1 MSLPTPVT
9 DQDFDQEVLEADT
22 VVLVD
27 FWAEWCGPCK
37 MVAPVLDDLSQ
48 EYDGKIKFTKVD
60 VDENPE
66 TAMKYGIRSIPT
78 LLVFKGGAPWTRWLA
93 RSPRQYSRSDWT
105 PLSKHPLSSRRA
117 PPWEW
122 IGSGGLRG
130 LQIRRWAPYGVHGG
144 FDSLPLP
151 P

>member
-78 LLVFKGGAPWTRWLA
+78 LLVFKGG
-93 RSPRQYSRSDWT
+93 SPVDQVVGAVPKAVLKKR
-105 PLSKHPLSSRRA
+105 L
-117 PPWEW
+117 
-122 IGSGGLRG
+122 
-130 LQIRRWAPYGVHGG
+130 
-144 FDSLPLP
+144 DSAL
-151 P
+151 

>member
-9 DQDFDQEVLEADT
+9 DQDFNQEVLEADT

-78 LLVFKGGAPWTRWLA
+78 ILVFKGGAPVDQVVGAVPKAVLKKRL
-93 RSPRQYSRSDWT
+93 
-105 PLSKHPLSSRRA
+105 
-117 PPWEW
+117 
-122 IGSGGLRG
+122 
-130 LQIRRWAPYGVHGG
+130 
-144 FDSLPLP
+144 DSAL
-151 P
+151 